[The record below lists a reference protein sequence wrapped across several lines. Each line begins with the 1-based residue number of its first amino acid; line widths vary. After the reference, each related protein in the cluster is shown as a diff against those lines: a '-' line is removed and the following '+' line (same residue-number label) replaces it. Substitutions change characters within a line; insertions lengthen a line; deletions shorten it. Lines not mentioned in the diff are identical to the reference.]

1 MPTGFLRASR
11 RTLLLTAAAGLAA
24 LCQPTDAS
32 AQAWPSRPVTL
43 VVAYGPGAS
52 NDTFT
57 RAIAGILTKRFGQ
70 PFVVENRP
78 GAGGFTGTQAV
89 SKAEPDGYTWLEMP
103 SGVAS
108 FGSVMEVKFDPV
120 TDLQPVALF
129 ARTPTAMLVPAAL
142 PVKTVK
148 EFNDHAR
155 ANPDKMFYGFAG
167 IGTAQHQ
174 HAEMYKTATG
184 LKIKGVN
191 YKSSADAQ
199 TDLVAGRLQVMFVTI
214 ASTLARSRA
223 GSCASWP
230 TPTAIFPPTCRRRR
244 LSRRRAC
251 PIWRRRRPG
260 GRFFAPPKTPQDIVM
275 KMNSAINDALKDPDF
290 AAQLARSGATPAP
303 GDPSQLAATLKD
315 EITGLTEF
323 AKSAGM
329 MK

>member
-11 RTLLLTAAAGLAA
+11 RTLLLIAAAGLAA

-129 ARTPTAMLVPAAL
+129 ARTPTAMLVPATL

-148 EFNDHAR
+148 EFNDYAR

-214 ASTLARSRA
+214 ASTLGQIQSGQLRLLAYADSNLPANVPPAPTLKEA
-223 GSCASWP
+223 GVPDMEKAQTWWS
-230 TPTAIFPPTCRRRR
+230 
-244 LSRRRAC
+244 
-251 PIWRRRRPG
+251 
-260 GRFFAPPKTPQDIVM
+260 FFAPPKTPQDIVM

-290 AAQLARSGATPAP
+290 AALLARSGATPAP

-315 EITGLTEF
+315 EIAGLTAF